1 LIAMP
6 IISSAGIHSVVNGS
20 LIING

>member
-6 IISSAGIHSVVNGS
+6 IISSNGIHSVVGGS